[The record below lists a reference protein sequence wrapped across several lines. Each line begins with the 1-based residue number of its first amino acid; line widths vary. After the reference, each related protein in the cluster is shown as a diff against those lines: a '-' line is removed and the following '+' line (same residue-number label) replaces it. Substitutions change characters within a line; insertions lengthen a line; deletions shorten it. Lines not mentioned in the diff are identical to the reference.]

1 MEENMAYQ
9 NAAAEAAAKSPEA
22 LTRAELLKKLGLS
35 EAEFVRLLEDLP
47 EIKTMKEALRES
59 EEARAEAELE
69 AQFREIRLLNP
80 ALRSLGELADM
91 ENYEQLCDMVARG
104 YSLADAY
111 RLANFETL
119 MKDGMNAAR
128 QNAVNDIRSKQHLS
142 KTQAVGEGGVTV
154 PDEVRR
160 LYLALNPDA
169 SLAEIQRHYAKRRK

>member
-1 MEENMAYQ
+1 MEENRENQ
-9 NAAAEAAAKSPEA
+9 NTAELPEERPEG
-22 LTRAELLKKLGLS
+22 LTREALLKKLGLS
-35 EAEFVRLLEDLP
+35 EAEFSRLMEDMP
-47 EIKTMKEALRES
+47 ELKMAREALREA

-69 AQFREIRLLNP
+69 AQLWEIRLLNP
-80 ALRSLGELADM
+80 AIHSLAELAGT

-111 RLANFETL
+111 RLANFDTL
-119 MKDGMNAAR
+119 MKNGMNAAR

-142 KTQAVGEGGVTV
+142 KTQTVGEGTVSV

-169 SLAEIQRHYAKRRK
+169 SLAEIQKHYARRRR